1 MLSLLGGAVGDALG
15 ARVEFMSLRRSG
27 TGTGWTESKDL
38 DRPYGRV
45 GAITDEGRCSSIHL
59 FDLPRL
65 YAAGLGRAAG

>member
-45 GAITDEGRCSSIHL
+45 GAITDEGRC
-59 FDLPRL
+59 
-65 YAAGLGRAAG
+65 